1 MLKGLN
7 FSCDSLSISS
17 SLGVRLKLPKIKLN
31 SKSSIEWKWS
41 ELKSIVWKLQQ
52 YKTWKHENTKIQKYE
67 NKETWKYEN
76 MKMRKHGNAN
86 VENADRV
93 LATVKHS
100 ALNAVFPVT
109 LRSQFPNLGQPK
121 K

>member
-1 MLKGLN
+1 M
-7 FSCDSLSISS
+7 
-17 SLGVRLKLPKIKLN
+17 KIK
-31 SKSSIEWKWS
+31 
-41 ELKSIVWKLQQ
+41 
-52 YKTWKHENTKIQKYE
+52 KHENTKI
-67 NKETWKYEN
+67 W
-76 MKMRKHGNAN
+76 KHGNAK

-121 K
+121 NSIEIQLFFSHLIIDQHRI